1 MLLDAY
7 LVRLDSWSLQWLDKW
22 KPLHLK
28 GRNNLEKSRK
38 LHLWDFQGGMT
49 PLHVFIL
56 LNVQH
61 LYVRKMQWGTEE
73 YKMRYKVLW
82 LYVIWFMW
90 HFLFSIRSPFCCC
103 IHFLLYCF
111 VFNVLGVLFV
121 RWWVCLFVS
130 CDIQCINL
138 CLVLTLLEL
147 DILLTP
153 PPILNCANFCVGFF
167 MT

>member
-1 MLLDAY
+1 
-7 LVRLDSWSLQWLDKW
+7 
-22 KPLHLK
+22 
-28 GRNNLEKSRK
+28 
-38 LHLWDFQGGMT
+38 MT

-111 VFNVLGVLFV
+111 VFNVWGGSFV
-121 RWWVCLFVS
+121 CWWVCLFVS

-138 CLVLTLLEL
+138 CLVLTVLEL

-153 PPILNCANFCVGFF
+153 PPVLNCANFCVGFLWPRNWYYTLKVCSHSF
-167 MT
+167 FPNSRDIFFLPLNKLLLFW